1 MAACIV
7 PPTNANHSQTHFDS
21 LVSFFFLLFAFSLVM
36 LDIGRHCLSLLLLAL
51 FSNAEDDNITSTTL
65 VSNTTTKEDLTS
77 ATTGEKATAVLFV
90 AASLAWMTFR
100 AIGIGIYMLI
110 SWMTWPVLFV
120 LGLVWRILIVRPWEL
135 FVSFIHVVYPVALF
149 CFAAVLCGTIIG
161 GCAGFAAEAIA
172 WFTITATWGR
182 SSASIPK
189 QHRIQAEERLQ
200 LEGGEYQDDVY
211 DDDDDDTSTD
221 NVAFDWDVKG
231 KMPAAALDK
240 LRERYQKENDDMYDD
255 WAWEEDDDSIDIF
268 PRKRW
273 HHRSS
278 SSTSP
283 ISIVR

>member
-1 MAACIV
+1 
-7 PPTNANHSQTHFDS
+7 
-21 LVSFFFLLFAFSLVM
+21 M
-36 LDIGRHCLSLLLLAL
+36 LDIRRHGLSLLLLAL
-51 FSNAEDDNITSTTL
+51 SSYADDTTDSNATL
-65 VSNTTTKEDLTS
+65 VSNTTASEDELTS
-77 ATTGEKATAVLFV
+77 TTTTTGEKTTAVLFV

-100 AIGIGIYMLI
+100 AIGIGVYMII

-135 FVSFIHVVYPVALF
+135 FVSFIHVIYPVALF

-172 WFTITATWGR
+172 WFSITATWGR
-182 SSASIPK
+182 SAASISSK
-189 QHRIQAEERLQ
+189 QQRIQAAEERLR
-200 LEGGEYQDDVY
+200 LEGGGYQDDV
-211 DDDDDDTSTD
+211 DDEYDDDTSTD

-255 WAWEEDDDSIDIF
+255 WAWEEDDDSIDTF

-278 SSTSP
+278 SSTTP
-283 ISIVR
+283 ISIAR

>member
-1 MAACIV
+1 
-7 PPTNANHSQTHFDS
+7 
-21 LVSFFFLLFAFSLVM
+21 M
-36 LDIGRHCLSLLLLAL
+36 LDIRRHGLALLLLAL
-51 FSNAEDDNITSTTL
+51 SSYANDNTTSNATL
-65 VSNTTTKEDLTS
+65 VSNTTAPEDELTS
-77 ATTGEKATAVLFV
+77 TTSGEKTTAVLFV

-100 AIGIGIYMLI
+100 TIGIGVYMVI

-172 WFTITATWGR
+172 WFSITATWGR
-182 SSASIPK
+182 SAASIPTK
-189 QHRIQAEERLQ
+189 RIQAAEERLQ
-200 LEGGEYQDDVY
+200 LEGGGYQDDVDDDY
-211 DDDDDDTSTD
+211 DDDDDTSTD
-221 NVAFDWDVKG
+221 NVGFDWDVKG
-231 KMPAAALDK
+231 KMPAAALEK

-255 WAWEEDDDSIDIF
+255 WAWEEDDDSIDTF

-278 SSTSP
+278 SSTTP